1 MAAHFS
7 DQKQQ
12 QFRLATM
19 AVLFV
24 ICLLAGHTLVNE
36 VLAFW
41 GLKLPVLDSM
51 TSILSFTLAKA
62 GLGLA
67 VGGLLACLADELKK
81 HFCSTRGFSL
91 RAFHVNVFWTPTR
104 APRIFSGGLFRPPRL
119 TP

>member
-1 MAAHFS
+1 
-7 DQKQQ
+7 
-12 QFRLATM
+12 M

-24 ICLLAGHTLVNE
+24 ICLLAGHMLVNE

-41 GLKLPVLDSM
+41 GLKLPVFDGI

-81 HFCSTRGFSL
+81 RFCSTRGFYQ
-91 RAFHVNVFWTPTR
+91 RALHVNSLWAPTR